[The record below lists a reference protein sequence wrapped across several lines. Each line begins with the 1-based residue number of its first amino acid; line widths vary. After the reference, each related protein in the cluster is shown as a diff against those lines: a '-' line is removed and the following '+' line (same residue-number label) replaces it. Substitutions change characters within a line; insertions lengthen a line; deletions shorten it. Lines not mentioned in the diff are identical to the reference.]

1 MKKVVGMAAAATAV
15 AAVLLPGAAVADD
28 RVCEAWVESGRNMG
42 HAICRGGGG
51 NFHYV
56 ILKCQKGGD
65 SFFKAGSYVPPGF
78 RSSAQCDKSQGWIAV
93 EARAQVA

>member
-1 MKKVVGMAAAATAV
+1 MRKLVGAAAAAMAV

-28 RVCEAWVESGRNMG
+28 RVCEAWVESERNMG

-51 NFHYV
+51 NYHYV
-56 ILKCQKGGD
+56 ILKCQKGAD
-65 SFFKAGSYVPPGF
+65 SFYKAGSHVPPGF

-93 EARAQVA
+93 EAKAQVA